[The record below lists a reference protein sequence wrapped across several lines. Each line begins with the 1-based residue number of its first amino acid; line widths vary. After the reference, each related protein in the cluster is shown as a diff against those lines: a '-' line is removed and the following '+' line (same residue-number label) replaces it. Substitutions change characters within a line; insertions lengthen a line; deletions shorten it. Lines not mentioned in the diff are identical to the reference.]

1 MKQTRLTFKRSAL
14 LGLFDVWGGGKMSR
28 HGPAY
33 KKYTKINIGIK
44 NLH

>member
-14 LGLFDVWGGGKMSR
+14 LGLFDVWGGKMSR

-33 KKYTKINIGIK
+33 KKYTKTIIGIK